1 MTVRNCVT
9 YAFDRMHRM
18 TISKPR
24 MTSPPGCGAG
34 CETCASPK
42 ERRNPAYLATLG
54 VLVLLAG
61 CGLGP
66 ERGAVS
72 SQSCASAA
80 GGPDIDALAN
90 CMMNVVQQRK
100 AQEAADRR
108 AAEARDA
115 ADKRAQ

>member
-1 MTVRNCVT
+1 
-9 YAFDRMHRM
+9 
-18 TISKPR
+18 
-24 MTSPPGCGAG
+24 
-34 CETCASPK
+34 
-42 ERRNPAYLATLG
+42 
-54 VLVLLAG
+54 
-61 CGLGP
+61 
-66 ERGAVS
+66 VS